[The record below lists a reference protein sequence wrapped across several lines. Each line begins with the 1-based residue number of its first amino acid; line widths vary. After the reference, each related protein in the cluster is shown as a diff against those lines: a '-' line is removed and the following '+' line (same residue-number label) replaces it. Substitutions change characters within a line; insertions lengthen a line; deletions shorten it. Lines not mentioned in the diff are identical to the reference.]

1 VCHVCARRVR
11 VGGEA
16 DSHRSL
22 LAQDEVVV
30 YSGHWDHFGK
40 RADGIYH
47 GARDNALSVA
57 ALLELAKAFASVPQV
72 RCGVRCGV
80 WWRVRVR
87 MRVLFSFQSSD
98 RLERLAS
105 QEQRGRSVLFLAP
118 TAEEQGL
125 LVRSRPRV

>member
-1 VCHVCARRVR
+1 
-11 VGGEA
+11 
-16 DSHRSL
+16 
-22 LAQDEVVV
+22 VVV

-72 RCGVRCGV
+72 CGVWCV

-87 MRVLFSFQSSD
+87 VRFSFQSPD
-98 RLERLAS
+98 RLQRLAS

-125 LVRSRPRV
+125 LVRPHPRV